1 MEREIHLDPTF
12 KMARQQFDTVAD
24 MLEIHDGER
33 DQLILPKRAISISIP
48 IHREDGSITVFQ
60 GYRVQHHLALGPT
73 KGGTRFTPSLTLG
86 ESAALAVWMSW
97 KCALASLP
105 YGGAKGGVAVDP
117 RSLTSVELQRISRR
131 YMLEMIP
138 FVGPQTDIMGPDLGT
153 NEQIMAWFMDAYSSH
168 SGKSVAEIVTGKPA
182 ALGGCA
188 GRREATGRGVTFLVE
203 RAFSHMQINP
213 QGRTAIVQGFG
224 NVGSVTACGLAY
236 RTGMKIIG
244 ISDQAVA
251 IYNPKGIDVAM
262 ADRYAAEHNK
272 SLAGFSGG
280 EVIDPEELLTLP
292 CDVLIP
298 AAIERVITASNAGK
312 LQCRILAE
320 AANGPT
326 TPEADAIL
334 DQRREEI
341 FIIPDI
347 LCNVGGVVVS
357 YFEWVQDMQNFLW
370 TNTEVVDRLCRILE
384 SAFSAVVRRAKERG
398 ISHRNSAL
406 SIGIERV
413 QAAKR
418 LRGLF
423 P

>member
-1 MEREIHLDPTF
+1 MREIHSDPVF
-12 KMARQQFDTVAD
+12 NMARKQFETVAD
-24 MLEIHDGER
+24 MLDIHGGER
-33 DQLILPKRAISISIP
+33 DQLILPKRSISISVP
-48 IHREDGSITVFQ
+48 IHREDGSVVVLQ
-60 GYRVQHHLALGPT
+60 GYRVQHHLSLGPT
-73 KGGTRFTPSLTLG
+73 KGGTRFTASLTLG

-97 KCALASLP
+97 KCAIAGLP

-117 RSLTSVELQRISRR
+117 RSLTLVELQRVARR

-168 SGKSVAEIVTGKPA
+168 SGKSVAEIVTGKPE
-182 ALGGCA
+182 ALGGCV
-188 GRREATGRGVTFLVE
+188 GRREATGRGVVFLIE
-203 RAFSHMQINP
+203 RAFSHMHTRP
-213 QGRTAIVQGFG
+213 QGRTAIIQGFG
-224 NVGSVTACGLAY
+224 NVGSVTAHGLAY
-236 RTGMKIIG
+236 RTGMKVIG
-244 ISDQAVA
+244 ISDQTVA
-251 IYNPKGIDVAM
+251 IYNPKGIDIAM
-262 ADRYAAEHNK
+262 ADRYVAEHNK
-272 SLAGFSGG
+272 SLAGFADG
-280 EVIDPEELLTLP
+280 EIIDPEEFLTLP

-298 AAIERVITASNAGK
+298 AAIERVITESNASK

-347 LCNVGGVVVS
+347 ICNVGGVVVS
-357 YFEWVQDMQNFLW
+357 YFEWVQDIQNFLW
-370 TNTEVVDRLCRILE
+370 TDVEILDRLYRVLE
-384 SAFSAVVRRAKERG
+384 SAFSAVIRRAKERNL
-398 ISHRNSAL
+398 SNRNSAL

-418 LRGLF
+418 MRGLF

>member
-1 MEREIHLDPTF
+1 
-12 KMARQQFDTVAD
+12 
-24 MLEIHDGER
+24 
-33 DQLILPKRAISISIP
+33 
-48 IHREDGSITVFQ
+48 
-60 GYRVQHHLALGPT
+60 
-73 KGGTRFTPSLTLG
+73 
-86 ESAALAVWMSW
+86 
-97 KCALASLP
+97 
-105 YGGAKGGVAVDP
+105 
-117 RSLTSVELQRISRR
+117 
-131 YMLEMIP
+131 
-138 FVGPQTDIMGPDLGT
+138 
-153 NEQIMAWFMDAYSSH
+153 
-168 SGKSVAEIVTGKPA
+168 
-182 ALGGCA
+182 
-188 GRREATGRGVTFLVE
+188 
-203 RAFSHMQINP
+203 
-213 QGRTAIVQGFG
+213 
-224 NVGSVTACGLAY
+224 
-236 RTGMKIIG
+236 
-244 ISDQAVA
+244 
-251 IYNPKGIDVAM
+251 M
-262 ADRYAAEHNK
+262 ADRHAAEHNK

-298 AAIERVITASNAGK
+298 AAVERVITASNAGK

-334 DQRREEI
+334 DQRRGEI
-341 FIIPDI
+341 FVIPDI

-357 YFEWVQDMQNFLW
+357 YFEWIQDMQNFLW
-370 TNTEVVDRLCRILE
+370 TNTEVIDRLCRILE